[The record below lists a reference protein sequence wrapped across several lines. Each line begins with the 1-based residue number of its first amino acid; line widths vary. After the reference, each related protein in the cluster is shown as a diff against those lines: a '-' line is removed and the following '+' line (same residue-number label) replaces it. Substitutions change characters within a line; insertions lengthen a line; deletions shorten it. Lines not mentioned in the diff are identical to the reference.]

1 MHSIG
6 GIVRE
11 TDPARLRI
19 SEFRRLRRSLS
30 RRWVRVIVTPRAH
43 RRIRAEVGWSETSR
57 RFPGSFAAGA
67 PLARPV
73 FQDASFEHG
82 CITSKWSRRADDA
95 AAARGSFGTLGA
107 S

>member
-43 RRIRAEVGWSETSR
+43 RRVRAEVGWSEQSR

-67 PLARPV
+67 SGKACFSRCV
-73 FQDASFEHG
+73 FRAWLFNLQMEPM
-82 CITSKWSRRADDA
+82 RR
-95 AAARGSFGTLGA
+95 
-107 S
+107 